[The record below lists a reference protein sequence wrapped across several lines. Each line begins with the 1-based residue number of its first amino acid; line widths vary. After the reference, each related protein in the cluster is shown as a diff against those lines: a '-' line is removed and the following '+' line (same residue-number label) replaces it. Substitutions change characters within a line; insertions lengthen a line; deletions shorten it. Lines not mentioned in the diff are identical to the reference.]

1 MGSISLGRMVEMSG
15 NNNWYS
21 ISYKPGLNNSD
32 IDFSVAFHLT
42 QPALS
47 MGFRDAAD
55 YTARKLKENYSN
67 LYLALS
73 GGMDSEVV
81 ANALHRNFVP
91 FTPIIYKEETRE
103 HWYALRW
110 CQERDIVP
118 VVLDVKDIKE
128 DIVKFVIK
136 KSRELDL
143 SSTPWPFILY
153 IKDYVA
159 QRGGQLITGEA
170 DLHLDTEEYDQAHG
184 AAGLFEVPNWAC
196 FTEIEN
202 PGQHPGSFFLYT
214 PEMMLSI
221 VENTDPELN
230 TEEAKAKLYNI
241 PFRIKTRGRDL
252 TRQLPDWVRQW
263 GNGPGRRIHQW
274 TKQDIIAQLKL
285 SNQS

>member
-1 MGSISLGRMVEMSG
+1 MVEMSG
-15 NNNWYS
+15 LNNWYS
-21 ISYKPGLNNSD
+21 TTYKPGQKNSD
-32 IDFSVAFHLT
+32 IDFDVAFLLT
-42 QPALS
+42 EPTPSLS
-47 MGFRDAAD
+47 FKEAAD

-73 GGMDSEVV
+73 GGMDSEVI
-81 ANALHRNFVP
+81 ANALHRNRVP

-110 CQERDIVP
+110 CKERDITP
-118 VVLDVKDIKE
+118 IILDVNLVKE

-136 KSRELDL
+136 KSKELDL

-153 IKDYVA
+153 IKDYVE
-159 QRGGQLITGEA
+159 QRNGHLITGEA
-170 DLHLDTEEYDQAHG
+170 DLHYDTQEYVDAHG
-184 AAGLFEVPNWAC
+184 EPGIFEVPNWAC

-202 PGQHPGSFFLYT
+202 PGRHPGSFFLYT
-214 PEMMLSI
+214 PEMALSI
-221 VENTDPELN
+221 AENTDCKLN
-230 TEEAKAKLYNI
+230 TEEAKEKLYNV

-263 GNGPGRRIHQW
+263 GNGPGQRIKQW
-274 TKQDIIAQLKL
+274 NKNDFIALLKL